1 MKIWDS
7 DVETSIV
14 ALGKN
19 YRADVLLVGKK
30 WNDQIRFNNETCFLP
45 ANRILALKILPREIK
60 PLRPFRPFTFIAFIS
75 LTNSRPSM
83 HFLSL
88 RAPLLKR
95 QTTVSM
101 PCLQLMID
109 GSQQMMSS
117 TLICFPPHHSDHWR
131 AVFSAMSLN
140 EADKAKIVCVIQ

>member
-1 MKIWDS
+1 
-7 DVETSIV
+7 
-14 ALGKN
+14 
-19 YRADVLLVGKK
+19 
-30 WNDQIRFNNETCFLP
+30 
-45 ANRILALKILPREIK
+45 
-60 PLRPFRPFTFIAFIS
+60 
-75 LTNSRPSM
+75 M

-117 TLICFPPHHSDHWR
+117 TLICFPPQNSGHWR
-131 AVFSAMSLN
+131 VSRSFTGISSITTCGSFLSDVF
-140 EADKAKIVCVIQ
+140 E